1 MCVLSPLNS
10 LGTVILAH
18 SSPLESG
25 GLELVQLVSRLVS
38 LLVSKLRETEK
49 INQELEVDPLCV
61 VHL

>member
-1 MCVLSPLNS
+1 MCVTTEFLRILSL
-10 LGTVILAH
+10 IL
-18 SSPLESG
+18 SG

-38 LLVSKLRETEK
+38 LLVSKLRQTEK